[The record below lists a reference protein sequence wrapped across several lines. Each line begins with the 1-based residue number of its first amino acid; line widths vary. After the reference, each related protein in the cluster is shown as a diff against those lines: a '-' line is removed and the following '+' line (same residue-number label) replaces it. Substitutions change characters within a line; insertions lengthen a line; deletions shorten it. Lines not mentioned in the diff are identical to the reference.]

1 MKSHPNPIIRLWL
14 PGCAVLSLLA
24 RHGGEMCA
32 CFFSSPADDN
42 AFLCLVCQR
51 GRFLCWFL
59 RLMNPRAFLKG
70 SMWRHDGTH
79 EADFVGG

>member
-1 MKSHPNPIIRLWL
+1 
-14 PGCAVLSLLA
+14 
-24 RHGGEMCA
+24 MCA